1 MKKFGGLYVITDEN
15 LINSENYFDIIDS
28 VLKHKPTFVQLRAKN
43 LSKKDLL
50 FKAMKIREISLKY
63 DVKFIVNDYVD
74 VAIQSGADGVHIGL
88 LDARFNEI
96 REKIGDDKIVGVSCY
111 GDIDRCV
118 KFSQLGADY
127 IAIGT
132 PYSTKTKPGRK
143 KTDLTVMTQIIKKI
157 TSTPIFAIGGIDKT
171 NIREI
176 QSVGVDGV
184 AVINAVFNNDNP
196 ASEAQKLV
204 SFFNKSI

>member
-1 MKKFGGLYVITDEN
+1 
-15 LINSENYFDIIDS
+15 
-28 VLKHKPTFVQLRAKN
+28 
-43 LSKKDLL
+43 
-50 FKAMKIREISLKY
+50 
-63 DVKFIVNDYVD
+63 
-74 VAIQSGADGVHIGL
+74 
-88 LDARFNEI
+88 
-96 REKIGDDKIVGVSCY
+96 
-111 GDIDRCV
+111 
-118 KFSQLGADY
+118 
-127 IAIGT
+127 
-132 PYSTKTKPGRK
+132 
-143 KTDLTVMTQIIKKI
+143 MTQIIKKI

>member
-1 MKKFGGLYVITDEN
+1 MKKLGGLYVITDEN

-196 ASEAQKLV
+196 ASEAQKLI

>member
-74 VAIQSGADGVHIGL
+74 VAIESGADGVHIGL